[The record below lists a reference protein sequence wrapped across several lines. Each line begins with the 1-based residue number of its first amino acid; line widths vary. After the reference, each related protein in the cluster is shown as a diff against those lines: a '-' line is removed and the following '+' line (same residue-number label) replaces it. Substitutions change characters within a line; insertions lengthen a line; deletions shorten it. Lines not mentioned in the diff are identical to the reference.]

1 MPLYDFEC
9 NTCGQVFEELI
20 FDDDEQVPCQS
31 CGGMETFRKVAAP
44 SPMLTNPFP
53 YKSNAPANPAKLA
66 ALSDPRLNRTCPNK
80 STCSQ
85 TATVGGGG

>member
-9 NTCGQVFEELI
+9 HTCGEVFEELI

-31 CGGMETFRKVAAP
+31 CGGNETSRKVAAP
-44 SPMLTNPFP
+44 SPLLTNPFP
-53 YKSNAPANPAKLA
+53 YKTSSKPMPMA
-66 ALSDPRLNRTCPNK
+66 ALNDPRLNRTCPNK

-85 TATVGGGG
+85 TATIGGGG